1 MSSHTLF
8 FLLVMWT
15 NSVWMPFS
23 KKFKCM
29 KIWQYRIR
37 YIYPTEIYLQIYWVM
52 TQFNRLQITDFANFF
67 YYYCSL
73 IFFCQIKLME
83 KHMEK
88 LITYHLLSSKKPP
101 KTNKKIQIKTTT
113 PPHHHHVSLDKN
125 PWKLCTEKATLFT
138 AILGKKFFKGL
149 ATFLCRCV
157 HMQAHKYLLQMCLT
171 LG

>member
-29 KIWQYRIR
+29 KIWQYRVR
-37 YIYPTEIYLQIYWVM
+37 YIYPTEIYLQICWVM
-52 TQFNRLQITDFANFF
+52 TQFNRLQITDFANIFLLLLF
-67 YYYCSL
+67 LNFLLPDKANGKAYGKANHLSL
-73 IFFCQIKLME
+73 IVIQKTPQN
-83 KHMEK
+83 KQK
-88 LITYHLLSSKKPP
+88 NPNKNNNPP
-101 KTNKKIQIKTTT
+101 
-113 PPHHHHVSLDKN
+113 HHVSLDKN

-157 HMQAHKYLLQMCLT
+157 HMQAHTYLLQMCLT